1 MDVSNKIFF
10 AEPLLFDNT
19 IEANIRF
26 GKPGASFED
35 IVKAAESA
43 NAHDFIMS
51 FPDGYQ
57 TNVGNKGGKLSGGQK
72 QRVRVENICVP
83 MPDRHLTPL

>member
-1 MDVSNKIFF
+1 MRNT
-10 AEPLLFDNT
+10 T

-26 GKPGASFED
+26 GKPDATFEE

-57 TNVGNKGGKLSGGQK
+57 TNVGTRGGK
-72 QRVRVENICVP
+72 
-83 MPDRHLTPL
+83 